1 MFFRIIK
8 RGILD
13 LCENLNC
20 CAELLLC
27 GEDPDSQGVQL
38 SIRCLYLLKL
48 SLGLFN
54 LVHVAQPLI
63 AEIVQSL
70 LLLYL
75 S

>member
-1 MFFRIIK
+1 
-8 RGILD
+8 
-13 LCENLNC
+13 
-20 CAELLLC
+20 
-27 GEDPDSQGVQL
+27 VQL